1 MSSDSDE
8 VRLILSALLI
18 KIDSC
23 KEDLSME
30 SYNGAVYGVR
40 RMNREC
46 SEVHNVLEALERLQ
60 LDNSGY
66 FHTDRH
72 I

>member
-18 KIDSC
+18 KINSC

-30 SYNGAVYGVR
+30 SYNAAEYGMR
-40 RMNREC
+40 RMNKEC
-46 SEVHNVLEALERLQ
+46 SEVHNVLEALKRLQ
-60 LDNSGY
+60 LDDVE
-66 FHTDRH
+66 HQP
-72 I
+72 IV